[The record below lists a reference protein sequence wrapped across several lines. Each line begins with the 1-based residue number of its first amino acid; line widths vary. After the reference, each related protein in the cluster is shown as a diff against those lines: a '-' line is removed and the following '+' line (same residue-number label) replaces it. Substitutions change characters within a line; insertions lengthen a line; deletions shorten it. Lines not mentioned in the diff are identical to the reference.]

1 MWVPPYEL
9 HVDVPRDLRDIPLAV
24 LRKEQGQ
31 QVDLEEE
38 IAELVEELGRVAGEG
53 GVGHLVSL
61 FDRVRHDR
69 PRGLLTVPGTVA
81 PQALG
86 QRLEIEESLVETAAF
101 GGTRSP
107 RTRAASFAVAF
118 VLGFVS
124 QPVVVAAVV
133 VAGGARPAAYEIF
146 PSYSFFS
153 PFSQVWRAVLRFCW
167 SSCCLI
173 DSFTCAKGVE

>member
-1 MWVPPYEL
+1 M
-9 HVDVPRDLRDIPLAV
+9 DVPRDLREIPWAL
-24 LRKEQGQ
+24 LLTEHGQ
-31 QVDLEEE
+31 HVDLEEE

-53 GVGHLVSL
+53 GVGHLVGL

-69 PRGLLTVPGTVA
+69 PRGLLPVPRTVA
-81 PQALG
+81 PEPLG
-86 QRLEIEESLVETAAF
+86 QLLEIEEGLVETAAF
-101 GGTRSP
+101 GARRSP
-107 RTRAASFAVAF
+107 CTKAASFAVAF